1 MRRKNPVACLVCS
14 ADTCDRAEPDAPV
27 KPDRRR
33 PFRNQR
39 PWIAQCTRGSV
50 CRPNQRLHPSR
61 AKSTMTKHST
71 FAVST
76 RAPLKRAAAAAVAP
90 SVRRRRW
97 CLCYDGPVN
106 LPWMSEC
113 CCRTTLLISLPA
125 PSNASLVEHPP
136 TSAVSLWLILP
147 DQFAVIVCRIGHFP
161 VSVVQ

>member
-1 MRRKNPVACLVCS
+1 MCSPLDRQAGKEHQQCFQTMFHTTVSRRACP
-14 ADTCDRAEPDAPV
+14 RM
-27 KPDRRR
+27 
-33 PFRNQR
+33 QR
-39 PWIAQCTRGSV
+39 HGAKVSGAARGKGGLLPK
-50 CRPNQRLHPSR
+50 R
-61 AKSTMTKHST
+61 TMTKHST

-113 CCRTTLLISLPA
+113 CCRTTLLISPPA